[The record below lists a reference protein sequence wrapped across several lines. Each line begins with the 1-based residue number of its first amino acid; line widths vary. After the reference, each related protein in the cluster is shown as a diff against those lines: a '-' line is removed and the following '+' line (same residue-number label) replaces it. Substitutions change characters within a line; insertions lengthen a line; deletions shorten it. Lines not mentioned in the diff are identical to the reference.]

1 VIDLLSPT
9 WIHEEPIQAHEEP
22 EKDAPEAY
30 SAVASEG
37 EIFKCVHFGKFGRP
51 KTSARSK

>member
-30 SAVASEG
+30 RAVASEG
-37 EIFKCVHFGKFGRP
+37 EIFSFFHFGK
-51 KTSARSK
+51 